1 MLVIIAILCVVFFA
15 YALTFEKISD
25 AVPRRLSSAVAQK
38 TGPGQGGDKT

>member
-25 AVPRRLSSAVAQK
+25 AVPKRVSDAVTQK
-38 TGPGQGGDKT
+38 TGLGQGGDKT